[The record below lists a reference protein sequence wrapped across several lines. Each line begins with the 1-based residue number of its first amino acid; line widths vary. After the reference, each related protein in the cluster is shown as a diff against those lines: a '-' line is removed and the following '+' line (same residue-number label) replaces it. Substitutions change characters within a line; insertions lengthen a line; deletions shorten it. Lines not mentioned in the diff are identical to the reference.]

1 MWIRNT
7 EANHGNVFVNCTFI
21 TRERPLP
28 WQASASPQT
37 PQRPAVAAV
46 LARLPNNHGL
56 NYPYAEAVLI
66 NCKLAGVPA
75 EGWGPIE
82 ADPAHLHLWEYNS
95 TDLEGKPVDVSKRN
109 AASRQLTMD
118 KDAETIGNYS
128 KPSFV
133 LGGWDPVTG
142 N

>member
-1 MWIRNT
+1 M
-7 EANHGNVFVNCTFI
+7 G
-21 TRERPLP
+21 
-28 WQASASPQT
+28 
-37 PQRPAVAAV
+37 AV

-66 NCKLAGVPA
+66 NCRLGGIPA

-82 ADPAHLHLWEYNS
+82 GDTAHLHLWEYNS
-95 TDLEGKPVDVSKRN
+95 TDLEGKPLDVSQRH
-109 AASRQLTMD
+109 AASRQLT
-118 KDAETIGNYS
+118 KPADAETIANYS

-133 LGGWDPVTG
+133 LGGWDPTAG